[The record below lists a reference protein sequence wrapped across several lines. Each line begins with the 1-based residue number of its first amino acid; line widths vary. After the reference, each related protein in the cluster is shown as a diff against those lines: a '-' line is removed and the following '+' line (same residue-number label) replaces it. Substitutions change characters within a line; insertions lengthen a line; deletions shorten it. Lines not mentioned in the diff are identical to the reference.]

1 MEYVIAF
8 DIFKYLVVD
17 LGLNDLVM
25 EEILLSNE
33 LRLGPEINGKI
44 TINVEDFIKL
54 IIELPIL

>member
-17 LGLNDLVM
+17 LGLGDLIV

-54 IIELPIL
+54 INKYYG

>member
-54 IIELPIL
+54 INEYYE

>member
-17 LGLNDLVM
+17 LGLNDLIM

-54 IIELPIL
+54 INQYY

>member
-54 IIELPIL
+54 INKYY

>member
-54 IIELPIL
+54 INKYYD

>member
-54 IIELPIL
+54 INQYY

>member
-54 IIELPIL
+54 INKYYE

>member
-54 IIELPIL
+54 INKYYG

>member
-17 LGLNDLVM
+17 LGLDDLIM

-54 IIELPIL
+54 INKYYE